1 MHLRAAG
8 NFDARLNGALLLP
21 AVPIAGEFETLLGH
35 IALTISVR
43 MLRFVLRISGVW
55 KLGVFGVNLW
65 FYLLKFCEEKFLADF
80 EAIFANM

>member
-1 MHLRAAG
+1 MDLVGPDTFTWSMSKMHLRAAG

-43 MLRFVLRISGVW
+43 MLRFVLE
-55 KLGVFGVNLW
+55 
-65 FYLLKFCEEKFLADF
+65 LLK
-80 EAIFANM
+80 